1 MTFWTLIRRSLWF
14 HARAH
19 LGVVAGAAIGSA
31 ALVGALVV
39 GDSVKGT
46 LRKRALERVGGAEY
60 VLNGQDRLFSD
71 ATNTWSGA
79 FDDSYAL
86 ALHVLAVGSSGA
98 GSHRANQV
106 HVYGVNSD
114 FFEFSPA
121 PTNIAI
127 AADGVLLNQELATQ
141 LGVK

>member
-1 MTFWTLIRRSLWF
+1 MIE
-14 HARAH
+14 
-19 LGVVAGAAIGSA
+19 
-31 ALVGALVV
+31 
-39 GDSVKGT
+39 D
-46 LRKRALERVGGAEY
+46 E
-60 VLNGQDRLFSD
+60 
-71 ATNTWSGA
+71 TNAVSGA
-79 FDDSYAL
+79 CDDSYAL

-106 HVYGVNSD
+106 HGYGVNSD

-141 LGVK
+141 LGVKPGDSVLLRLNKPSAFSSDAPLSPKAA